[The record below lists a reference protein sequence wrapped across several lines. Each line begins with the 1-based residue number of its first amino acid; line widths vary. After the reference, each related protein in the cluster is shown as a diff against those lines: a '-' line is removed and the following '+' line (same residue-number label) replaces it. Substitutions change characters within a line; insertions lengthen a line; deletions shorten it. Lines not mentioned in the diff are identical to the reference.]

1 MEGRDGRSFNSAL
14 CSTHTVLWVK
24 TIPHDAMSELHKSYP
39 LKTPLVEEE
48 VLCWFRFYEGYK
60 GSEMEPSEPPYV
72 DLLDV
77 RADIGVFNTRSVSIL
92 RDLSP
97 DSIKLIEGMLLEEML
112 INGE

>member
-1 MEGRDGRSFNSAL
+1 
-14 CSTHTVLWVK
+14 
-24 TIPHDAMSELHKSYP
+24 MSELHKAYP
-39 LKTPLVEEE
+39 LTIPFVEEE
-48 VLCWFRFYEGYK
+48 VLCWFRFYEGYS
-60 GSEMEPSEPPYV
+60 GSGMEPSEPPFV

-77 RADIGVFNTRSVSIL
+77 RADIEHGVFNTVRSVSLL

>member
-1 MEGRDGRSFNSAL
+1 
-14 CSTHTVLWVK
+14 
-24 TIPHDAMSELHKSYP
+24 MSELHKSYP
-39 LKTPLVEEE
+39 LTIIYDGEDEE

-60 GSEMEPSEPPYV
+60 GSEMEPSEPPSV

-77 RADIGVFNTRSVSIL
+77 RVEISFNPFKDAIQQSVSIL
-92 RDLSP
+92 RDLSS

>member
-1 MEGRDGRSFNSAL
+1 
-14 CSTHTVLWVK
+14 
-24 TIPHDAMSELHKSYP
+24 MSSLHKSYP
-39 LKTPLVEEE
+39 LTIPSVEEE
-48 VLCWFRFYEGYK
+48 VLCWFRFYEGYS

-72 DLLDV
+72 DLLEV
-77 RADIGVFNTRSVSIL
+77 MADIEHGAFNVVRSVSIL